1 MEKNKTK
8 NLSDEI
14 ERLREE
20 IRRHDYQYYVLDKP
34 LISDQAYDKLYQELK
49 DLEAAHPEF
58 ITPESPTQRVSG
70 QALSTFGQVRHRLPM
85 LSLDNTYSEEDVRNW
100 LDRIEK
106 ILKGSKPEFVINPKI
121 DGLSLS
127 LIYENGKLVQ
137 AATRGDGN
145 TGEDVTANARTIRN
159 IPLTLKKAFEGR
171 FEVRGEV
178 YMDVKDFN
186 KMNEDLIAQNEEPF
200 ANPRNA
206 AAGSLRQKDAR
217 VTATRPLKF
226 FAHSYADT
234 GHLHFDHYVDFLTT
248 CVDLGVPVTRPYFS
262 ETDINTVISTCVSW
276 NEKRRTLS
284 YEIDGMVVR
293 LNDIEQ
299 QKVLGFTAKSP
310 RWAIA
315 YKFPAQQAETKII
328 DVLHSVGR
336 TGVITPA
343 AKLEPVECGGV
354 TISNVTLHN
363 YDEVKRLDARIG
375 DTVVIERAGEVIP
388 KVVKVVLEKRTG
400 EEKSVRPPKKCPA
413 CGSELSQIEGEV
425 AIRCLNLNC
434 RVQIERTTV
443 HFASRDAMD
452 IEGMGEIVVHQLL
465 EKSLIADVSDIYAL
479 TKKDFLTLD
488 LFADKRAENLVS
500 AIEKSKQQSLE
511 HLIYGL
517 GIPNVGEKTA
527 LILAE
532 QFGTITSLSNATE
545 ESLTRTTEIG
555 PVIAKSIHI
564 FFQLPK
570 VQSTIKKLKNRGI
583 DPTYKAMATA
593 TNTPF
598 SGKTIVFT
606 GELKSMSR
614 PEAETMVRK
623 AGGKSSGSVSKKTH
637 FVVAGESAGSKLEKA
652 KTLGVTILTE
662 EAFLSMMKKVSLA
675 PL

>member
-1 MEKNKTK
+1 
-8 NLSDEI
+8 
-14 ERLREE
+14 
-20 IRRHDYQYYVLDKP
+20 
-34 LISDQAYDKLYQELK
+34 
-49 DLEAAHPEF
+49 
-58 ITPESPTQRVSG
+58 
-70 QALSTFGQVRHRLPM
+70 
-85 LSLDNTYSEEDVRNW
+85 
-100 LDRIEK
+100 
-106 ILKGSKPEFVINPKI
+106 
-121 DGLSLS
+121 
-127 LIYENGKLVQ
+127 
-137 AATRGDGN
+137 
-145 TGEDVTANARTIRN
+145 
-159 IPLTLKKAFEGR
+159 
-171 FEVRGEV
+171 
-178 YMDVKDFN
+178 
-186 KMNEDLIAQNEEPF
+186 
-200 ANPRNA
+200 
-206 AAGSLRQKDAR
+206 
-217 VTATRPLKF
+217 
-226 FAHSYADT
+226 
-234 GHLHFDHYVDFLTT
+234 
-248 CVDLGVPVTRPYFS
+248 
-262 ETDINTVISTCVSW
+262 
-276 NEKRRTLS
+276 
-284 YEIDGMVVR
+284 
-293 LNDIEQ
+293 
-299 QKVLGFTAKSP
+299 
-310 RWAIA
+310 
-315 YKFPAQQAETKII
+315 
-328 DVLHSVGR
+328 
-336 TGVITPA
+336 
-343 AKLEPVECGGV
+343 
-354 TISNVTLHN
+354 VTLHN

-388 KVVKVVLEKRTG
+388 KVVKVVMAKRTG
-400 EEKSVRPPKKCPA
+400 EEKPIHPPKSCPA

-434 RVQIERTTV
+434 RVQIERTTI

-465 EKSLIADVSDIYAL
+465 EKSLIADVADIYSL

-488 LFADKRAENLVS
+488 LFANKRAENLVS

-545 ESLTRTTEIG
+545 DELTRTTEIG
-555 PVIAKSIHI
+555 PVIAKSIHT

-583 DPTYKAMATA
+583 DPTYKAVATA
-593 TNTPF
+593 TITPF